1 MCFAMELRL
10 WLTSSHKI
18 KPVLESQIIIK
29 WCSQSWCI
37 WLLTVVNTHPGAAAK
52 GGKAEAIITQ
62 VVITAV
68 AVAIAI
74 ATGKAG
80 ANLFTSV
87 TKWGC
92 GWLEAAQSDPATS
105 LGGDMMSVLDGWC
118 RIFARGNWFLAWFV
132 LLQQEL

>member
-18 KPVLESQIIIK
+18 KPVFESQIIIK
-29 WCSQSWCI
+29 WCSHSWCI
-37 WLLTVVNTHPGAAAK
+37 WFLTVVNIHPGAGAK

-68 AVAIAI
+68 AVAIA
-74 ATGKAG
+74 TGKTC

-87 TKWGC
+87 TEWGC
-92 GWLEAAQSDPATS
+92 GWLEAAQSDPATRNK
-105 LGGDMMSVLDGWC
+105 LGRWYDVRPQWLVSEAVEVQL
-118 RIFARGNWFLAWFV
+118 
-132 LLQQEL
+132 